1 MKDFEYIEQVLLSK
15 GCEKPGEKQNFRIHV
30 EGRGGWYSDGT
41 DNVHSNIRP
50 RLTGFR
56 KEENR
61 TYLEYG
67 AEGLSKLKIT
77 VCYETFR
84 NCDAVRQTVT
94 VRNVGDRAE
103 ILTHISS
110 ASLSGIGTDGLLPW
124 TAPGRFLL
132 HSCEF
137 SWQGEA
143 QWRHRPLTEYGMV
156 PTSVHESKKAV
167 RFPSTGSWTTSRY
180 YPMIVLEDTETG
192 KSVYM
197 ELEPL
202 GSWTIEINNP
212 SSGFASDGVIGLEAN
227 CADIQH
233 DGWQIALRPGES
245 YTARPCVYGV
255 TDGGF
260 EEAVAE
266 LTAYQRE
273 TNLAPFPDGKVPL
286 VFNCFMNCIG
296 SNPTSELL
304 LPLIDACA
312 AYGVE
317 VFCIDA
323 GWFRSFS
330 DPKKNGIG
338 DYNIANDR
346 FPDFGLHGILSYIR
360 EKGMVPGIWLEA
372 ECCEAYCQAAELS
385 ETALCRRNGLP
396 IGGSRNL
403 FDLRD
408 PAVRRHLHALI
419 DRLCDMGV
427 GFFKNDYNRPTGIGF
442 SDHGGAFSEEAAEAQ
457 EAVLDFFD
465 EVHRRHPGIII
476 ENCGSGAMRAD
487 NGFLSHFEMQ
497 SSSDQELYYRYPS
510 ILSGSLACMTPEK
523 CGVWAYPYPFY
534 LPFDGSS
541 IDQFNDEA
549 LWAKKREQFAD
560 GEDTVFNMVSG
571 LMGCL
576 YLSGRIDRCDEKN
589 AALVKEGIALFKRNR
604 ASLTRSV
611 PVWPAGTFSIEE
623 EGMFCTGLL
632 DKEAGKLR
640 LAVWNINAHKKTA
653 VFNLSKWAG
662 RYSSA
667 AIVYPSADTS
677 ARCEYHPANG
687 KLSVTLPDKK
697 YSARLIEITL

>member
-1 MKDFEYIEQVLLSK
+1 MKKFSY
-15 GCEKPGEKQNFRIHV
+15 F
-30 EGRGGWYSDGT
+30 
-41 DNVHSNIRP
+41 
-50 RLTGFR
+50 
-56 KEENR
+56 
-61 TYLEYG
+61 
-67 AEGLSKLKIT
+67 A
-77 VCYETFR
+77 
-84 NCDAVRQTVT
+84 
-94 VRNVGDRAE
+94 
-103 ILTHISS
+103 
-110 ASLSGIGTDGLLPW
+110 
-124 TAPGRFLL
+124 FLL
-132 HSCEF
+132 LLFGAFSCSKTASVQEEGDTVLPDISELAIKTITEYQIESVCGIITEDDYDF
-137 SWQGEA
+137 VDENMSRAIAKSAIYQKT
-143 QWRHRPLTEYGMV
+143 PLTKG
-156 PTSVHESKKAV
+156 
-167 RFPSTGSWTTSRY
+167 ST
-180 YPMIVLEDTETG
+180 TE
-192 KSVYM
+192 
-197 ELEPL
+197 
-202 GSWTIEINNP
+202 
-212 SSGFASDGVIGLEAN
+212 
-227 CADIQH
+227 
-233 DGWQIALRPGES
+233 
-245 YTARPCVYGV
+245 
-255 TDGGF
+255 
-260 EEAVAE
+260 
-266 LTAYQRE
+266 
-273 TNLAPFPDGKVPL
+273 
-286 VFNCFMNCIG
+286 
-296 SNPTSELL
+296 
-304 LPLIDACA
+304 
-312 AYGVE
+312 
-317 VFCIDA
+317 
-323 GWFRSFS
+323 
-330 DPKKNGIG
+330 
-338 DYNIANDR
+338 NDR

-419 DRLCDMGV
+419 DRLCDMSV

-677 ARCEYHPANG
+677 AQR
-687 KLSVTLPDKK
+687 
-697 YSARLIEITL
+697 